1 MTTIGTLLSG
11 GELVS
16 VGARQVGV
24 DHLWGFE
31 IDDKI
36 AQVARDNGFGV
47 TTADVMALDPHTLE
61 VPDILHTSPV
71 CKRASSANQS
81 TELNEDGTKEAPED
95 IAMGEKIA
103 QFIDVM
109 TPGIFTLENV
119 FAYRNFK
126 AFKIICAA
134 LNRNGYM
141 WDFDNLNA
149 ADFGVPQ
156 TRRRLIL
163 RAKRGALLPNL
174 PQPVRWVGWYDSI
187 IDIMDSLPIAWHG
200 NTKQPCEWDPMGR
213 PCRKTGGLCRGHFAR
228 WQELR
233 LPEEIKQALLVDSAG
248 YPDES
253 GARVAVT
260 RQAVEPTN
268 TIVANYE
275 RRPMRAFIVGTNAN
289 DSSGAKIYQE
299 ASEPI
304 QTIRTPGGGQE
315 LRAWLVADEYGSPKN
330 DNRQERILFLRDEQE
345 PAMAVK
351 AQTKATVRAL
361 LVSGGNSF
369 QPVLNGDAPSVKL
382 GASPSTNLHHRAWLS
397 QGRVVAMTPRA
408 LARFQS
414 VPDWY
419 RFSGNK
425 KVDVTII
432 GNGVPCKL
440 YQVIIE
446 GLNEPLR

>member
-11 GELVS
+11 GELVG
-16 VGARQVGV
+16 VGARQAGV

-36 AQVARDNGFGV
+36 AQVARDNDFDV
-47 TTADVMALDPHTLE
+47 TTADVMALDPITLP
-61 VPDILHTSPV
+61 VPDILHASPV
-71 CKRASSANQS
+71 CKRASGANQS
-81 TELNEDGTKEAPED
+81 AGLNEDGTKEAAED

-109 TPGIFTLENV
+109 TPRIFTLENV

-134 LNRNGYM
+134 LNQNGYM

-163 RAKRGALLPNL
+163 RASRVGLLPML
-174 PQPVRWVGWYDSI
+174 PQPVRWVGWYEAIGDLI
-187 IDIMDSLPIAWHG
+187 PTLPES
-200 NTKQPCEWDPMGR
+200 Q
-213 PCRKTGGLCRGHFAR
+213 FAP
-228 WQELR
+228 WQLAR

-260 RQAVEPTN
+260 RQTIEPAN

-275 RRPMRAFIVGTNAN
+275 RRPMRAFIVDGQNAGREHGDTVLTSQEPMLTLGAANKGT
-289 DSSGAKIYQE
+289 Y
-299 ASEPI
+299 
-304 QTIRTPGGGQE
+304 
-315 LRAWLVADEYGSPKN
+315 RAWLVGDEYGSSKN
-330 DNRQERILFLRDEQE
+330 GDDERILFLRDEQE
-345 PAMAVK
+345 PAMTVK
-351 AQTKATVRAL
+351 AKATVRAY
-361 LVSGGNSF
+361 LVGGGNTQLENITSF
-369 QPVLNGDAPSVKL
+369 ARDDTQPSPTVFSGDNHRP
-382 GASPSTNLHHRAWLS
+382 RAWLS
-397 QGRVVAMTPRA
+397 QGRVVAMSVQA

-414 VPDWY
+414 VSDWY

-440 YQVIIE
+440 YQVIVE
-446 GLNEPLR
+446 GLNETLR